1 MINME
6 DLEDYYEELETQTIE
21 KEKKRDKKVITK
33 MVVDGTGI
41 KTVII
46 NRRYKKLLEEDMWPT
61 GGIGPRP
68 PLPSRYDE
76 AG

>member
-1 MINME
+1 MIDTE
-6 DLEDYYEELETQTIE
+6 ELADYYEELETQTIE

-33 MVVDGTGI
+33 MVVDGAGI

-46 NRRYKKLLEEDMWPT
+46 NRRYKKLLEERMWPE
-61 GGIGPRP
+61 GFGPNIP
-68 PLPSRYDE
+68 SGSRYDE

>member
-1 MINME
+1 MVDTE
-6 DLEDYYEELETQTIE
+6 ELEDYYEQLETQTIE

-33 MVVDGTGI
+33 MVVDGAGI

-46 NRRYKKLLEEDMWPT
+46 NRRYKKLLEEKMWPN
-61 GGIGPRP
+61 P
-68 PLPSRYDE
+68 PRYDE